1 MIFDSTHP
9 PKGTVRDWLDARA
22 TADGIAVVFPE
33 TSETLTWRSL
43 RDDARD
49 MAQKMAISPPNAT
62 RLVKQMEAKGLV
74 RRARSQTSN
83 RVVLVCLTERGA
95 SVDRACGQ
103 KLEAALRA
111 SVDAV
116 LNEADRERLRALLNR
131 ICDTGSAKD
140 IDRKPTPGWA
150 AQN

>member
-1 MIFDSTHP
+1 MRTAAEFDLLPGEMDVLLALAKTEDMRM
-9 PKGTVRDWLDARA
+9 G
-22 TADGIAVVFPE
+22 
-33 TSETLTWRSL
+33 
-43 RDDARD
+43 D